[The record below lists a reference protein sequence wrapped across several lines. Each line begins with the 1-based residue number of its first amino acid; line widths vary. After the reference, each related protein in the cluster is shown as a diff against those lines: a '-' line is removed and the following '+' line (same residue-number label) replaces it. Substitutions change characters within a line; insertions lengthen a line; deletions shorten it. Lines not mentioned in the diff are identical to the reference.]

1 MAQAQANG
9 ITIEYELAGPAEGPV
24 LLMIHGVGAQ
34 LVRWPQALC
43 DKFANAGFRTLRFDN
58 RDVGLSS
65 HMDGAP
71 VPDIGTVVEAR
82 RQGREPQLPYTL
94 SDIARDTVGLL
105 DALGIDAAHVLGVSL
120 GGMVAQVMA
129 IEHRHRVL
137 SLNVMMS
144 QSGNPDLPPS
154 NPDAMAILAKL
165 APDPREDREAYLSHQ
180 VLLNRTLGSPD
191 YPAPEAELRNFA
203 AITADRAWNPAG
215 QARQLAAARGA
226 SDRRLQLR
234 ELSVPALV
242 IHGVDDPLIPVA
254 GGADIAR
261 NIKGAWL
268 LEVNGMGHDIPAEL
282 IDLFVASVSAN
293 CARAP
298 ALPGT

>member
-1 MAQAQANG
+1 
-9 ITIEYELAGPAEGPV
+9 
-24 LLMIHGVGAQ
+24 
-34 LVRWPQALC
+34 
-43 DKFANAGFRTLRFDN
+43 
-58 RDVGLSS
+58 
-65 HMDGAP
+65 
-71 VPDIGTVVEAR
+71 
-82 RQGREPQLPYTL
+82 
-94 SDIARDTVGLL
+94 
-105 DALGIDAAHVLGVSL
+105 
-120 GGMVAQVMA
+120 
-129 IEHRHRVL
+129 
-137 SLNVMMS
+137 
-144 QSGNPDLPPS
+144 
-154 NPDAMAILAKL
+154 
-165 APDPREDREAYLSHQ
+165 

>member
-1 MAQAQANG
+1 MAQVQANG
-9 ITIEYELAGPAEGPV
+9 ITIEYELAGPAKDPV
-24 LLMIHGVGAQ
+24 LLMVHGLGAQ

-43 DKFANAGFRTLRFDN
+43 ERLAQAGFRILRFDN

-71 VPDIGTVVEAR
+71 VPDLGAVIEAR
-82 RQGREPQLPYTL
+82 GQGLDPELPYTL
-94 SDIARDTVGLL
+94 SDMARDAVGLL

-120 GGMVAQVMA
+120 GGMISQVMA

-137 SLNVMMS
+137 SLNVMMT

-154 NPDAMAILAKL
+154 DPDAMAILAKR

-191 YPAPEAELRNFA
+191 YPAPEAELRHFA

-226 SDRRLQLR
+226 ADRRPQLR
-234 ELSVPALV
+234 ALSVPALV
-242 IHGVDDPLIPVA
+242 IHGVDDPLVPAA